1 MSSTPA
7 PTAALPGYPGTPGR
21 PAYYDPERQ
30 AWQVFRYQEV
40 KRVLSDYSTFTSER
54 GGRFDPRDP
63 GTNLENMV
71 MYDPPRHTNMRGVL
85 NHAFTPRT
93 VARLEPFIRRLS
105 NQLLDP
111 LIDRGHMDIVE
122 DFAVPLPLMVISELL
137 GVPSEM
143 LPEMRQ
149 ISDVFV
155 DVTAEESIQAR
166 LQAFARFAE
175 LIAQRR
181 AEPRDDM
188 ISALIQSEDEGYRLT
203 DSEVNA
209 YCVGLLVAGN
219 ETTRSLIGSTMVCFS
234 LFPEAMAEAR
244 ADPGLIPGAIEE
256 ALRFTSP
263 TRQFP
268 RIAKVDTAIDG
279 QTVRAGEWVMPWI
292 ESANRDPE
300 VFPNP
305 DVFDI
310 RRQPNR
316 HIAFGHGP
324 HFCIGAALGRLE
336 GQIAFE
342 TLFERLDNIRLAP
355 DVALEPIVQTLLF
368 GYRHVPIS
376 FTSRG

>member
-1 MSSTPA
+1 MSSTS
-7 PTAALPGYPGTPGR
+7 TIALPGHPVTPGR

-40 KRVLSDYSTFTSER
+40 KRVLSDYSTFTSQR

-63 GTNLENMV
+63 GATFEAPTE
-71 MYDPPRHTNMRGVL
+71 YDPPQHTKMRGL
-85 NHAFTPRT
+85 MNQAFTPRSI
-93 VARLEPFIRRLS
+93 AKLEPFIRRLC
-105 NQLLDP
+105 NQLLDQV
-111 LIDRGHMDIVE
+111 IDQGRMDLVE

-149 ISDVFV
+149 LSDIFM
-155 DVTAEESIQAR
+155 DVTGEASIQAR
-166 LQAFARFAE
+166 GQALAHFAE

-188 ISALIQSEDEGYRLT
+188 LSALIQAENDGFRLT
-203 DSEVNA
+203 DSQVNA
-209 YCVGLLVAGN
+209 YSVSLLVAGN
-219 ETTRSLIGSTMVCFS
+219 ETTRHLTGSTMLCLC
-234 LFPEAMAEAR
+234 LFPEAMAEVR
-244 ADPGLIPGAIEE
+244 ADTSLLPGAIEE

-263 TRQFP
+263 IRQFP
-268 RIAKVDTAIDG
+268 RIARVDTAIEG

-324 HFCIGAALGRLE
+324 HFCIGAALARL
-336 GQIAFE
+336 QTQVAFT
-342 TLFERLDNIRLAP
+342 TLFERLGAIELDQS
-355 DVALEPIVQTLLF
+355 VALEPIVQVLAF
-368 GYRHVPIS
+368 GYTHVPLT
-376 FTSRG
+376 FTRRV